1 MGTLWKIN
9 CMENKYPGMWQR
21 WFKEQCVAV
30 GWASAWGFKLDG
42 KTKGGLGWKIARN
55 AIKEMAVGDNVVVA
69 LKNNRVG
76 RIGQITGKAIGDDEW
91 DPLVPPNPA
100 MEDMQDGEMGRRIL
114 VRWELS
120 TGPDNQDLVVQLP
133 EENRFNGAQLRLS
146 VAQISSVT
154 LDKLRT
160 VMNDQ
165 ENWVNLLGKFGYE
178 KALSDY
184 IGNYPNRLE
193 DGLLPH
199 PNLKIRENVFKDSQ
213 ARNRKRSDV
222 LLIDRS
228 NKTVVVECK
237 QPSPSVND
245 VQQLRSYMKLLQRQ
259 TGEDPRGILVHGGA
273 PKIRREVINEAKKR
287 PRVEIISYSIEVNF
301 RKSF

>member
-1 MGTLWKIN
+1 MSTLWRIY
-9 CMENKYPGMWQR
+9 CMEDEYPGMWQH

-30 GWASAWGFKLDG
+30 DYASQWDYPLDG
-42 KTKGGLGWKIARN
+42 EIDGDNPQGWQKARN
-55 AIKEMAVGDNVVVA
+55 AIKNMAIGDYVVVA

-100 MEDMQDGEMGRRIL
+100 MEGMQYGAMGRRIL
-114 VRWELS
+114 VRWELT

-133 EENRFNGAQLRLS
+133 EGKRFKEVMGT
-146 VAQISSVT
+146 VAKISSMT
-154 LDKLRT
+154 LDKLRM

-178 KALSDY
+178 KAISDY
-184 IGNYPNRLE
+184 IGTYPNRLE

-199 PNLKIRENVFKDSQ
+199 PSLKIREKVFKD
-213 ARNRKRSDV
+213 KGRSDV

-228 NKTVVVECK
+228 QKSVVVECK
-237 QPSPSVND
+237 QHSPSVND
-245 VQQLRSYMKLLQRQ
+245 IKQLRHYMKRLRGE
-259 TGEDPRGILVHGGA
+259 TGQDPRGILVHGGA
-273 PKIRREVINEAKKR
+273 PKILREVINEAKKG
-287 PRVEIISYSIEVNF
+287 PQVEIVSYSIEVNF

>member
-1 MGTLWKIN
+1 
-9 CMENKYPGMWQR
+9 MEDEYPGMWQH

-30 GWASAWGFKLDG
+30 DYASQWDYPLDG
-42 KTKGGLGWKIARN
+42 EIDGDNPQGWQKARN
-55 AIKEMAVGDNVVVA
+55 AIKNMAIGDYVVVA

-100 MEDMQDGEMGRRIL
+100 MEGMQYGAMGRRIL
-114 VRWELS
+114 VRWELT

-133 EENRFNGAQLRLS
+133 EGKRFKEVMGT
-146 VAQISSVT
+146 VAKISSMT
-154 LDKLRT
+154 LDKFRM

-178 KALSDY
+178 KAISDY
-184 IGNYPNRLE
+184 IGTYPNRLE

-199 PNLKIRENVFKDSQ
+199 PSLKIREKVFKD
-213 ARNRKRSDV
+213 KGRSDV

-228 NKTVVVECK
+228 QKSVVVECK
-237 QPSPSVND
+237 QHSPSVND
-245 VQQLRSYMKLLQRQ
+245 IQQLRHYMTLLQQ
-259 TGEDPRGILVHGGA
+259 ETGKVTRGILVHGGA
-273 PKIRREVINEAKKR
+273 PKIPRGVITEAKR
-287 PRVEIISYSIEVNF
+287 LPRVEIVSYSLEVNF